1 MAPRMTGLLVRDL
14 CIQRGGRRLLQDVT
28 FSADPGQLL
37 ALVGVSGTGKTSL
50 LRAIGGLD
58 EITAGEIQLGDVR
71 LDRGSRRGTHRALHR
86 AVGMVFQFH
95 HLFSNMTA
103 AQNVWLAPVHVLG
116 HARDDAERN
125 ARRLLETLGV
135 GGRADAL
142 PHELSGGEAQRV
154 AIARALAVDPHV
166 LLLDEPTA
174 SLDQGR
180 RAELGTTLLHLARQG
195 RTIVIASHE
204 LEFVRACA
212 HRAVV
217 LENGRIVADG
227 PATQVLAPS

>member
-1 MAPRMTGLLVRDL
+1 MTGLAVRGL
-14 CIQRGGRRLLQDVT
+14 SIQRGDRRVLEHVT

-37 ALVGVSGTGKTSL
+37 ALVGKSGSGKSSL

-58 EITAGEIQLGDVR
+58 EFPAGEIQLGDLR
-71 LDRGSRRGTHRALHR
+71 LGPDTPRGKDLRVLHR

-116 HARDDAERN
+116 RPRIDAERS
-125 ARRLLETLGV
+125 ARHLLETLGV

-142 PHELSGGEAQRV
+142 PHQLSGGEAQRV

-174 SLDQGR
+174 SLDQAR
-180 RAELGTTLLHLARQG
+180 RAELGNTLLQLARQG
-195 RTIVIASHE
+195 RTVVVASHD
-204 LEFVRACA
+204 LDFVRACA

-217 LENGRIVADG
+217 LEDGRMGGEG
-227 PATQVLAPS
+227 PPGRVLAVT

>member
-1 MAPRMTGLLVRDL
+1 MASRVTGLVVREL
-14 CIQRGGRRLLQDVT
+14 CIQRGGAQLLQNVT
-28 FSADPGQLL
+28 FSAAPGELL

-58 EITAGEIQLGDVR
+58 EITGGEVRLGDVR
-71 LDRGSRRGTHRALHR
+71 LGPVGRGNHRALHR

-103 AQNVWLAPVHVLG
+103 EQNVWLAPVHVLG
-116 HARDDAERN
+116 HARAEAERN
-125 ARRLLETLGV
+125 ARLLLDTLGV
-135 GGRADAL
+135 GRRADAF

-154 AIARALAVDPHV
+154 AIARALAMDPHV

-174 SLDQGR
+174 SLDHAR
-180 RAELGTTLLHLARQG
+180 RAELGTTLLQLARQG
-195 RTIVIASHE
+195 RTIVVASHD
-204 LEFVRACA
+204 LDFVRACA

-217 LENGRIVADG
+217 LEDGRIAAEG
-227 PATQVLAPS
+227 PPAHVLALT

>member
-1 MAPRMTGLLVRDL
+1 MTGLAVRDL
-14 CIQRGGRRLLQDVT
+14 CIQRGGRRLLEDVT
-28 FSADPGQLL
+28 FSADSGQLL

-58 EITAGEIQLGDVR
+58 GFTAGEIQLGGVR
-71 LDRGSRRGTHRALHR
+71 LAPDTPRGKHLRALHR

-116 HARDDAERN
+116 QARDEAERR
-125 ARRLLETLGV
+125 ARYLLDTLGV

-174 SLDQGR
+174 SLDQAR
-180 RAELGTTLLHLARQG
+180 RTELATTLLQLARQG
-195 RTIVIASHE
+195 RTIVVASHD
-204 LEFVRACA
+204 LDFVRACA

-217 LENGRIVADG
+217 LEHGRIVAEG
-227 PATQVLAPS
+227 PPAHVLAVT